1 MGRAVSLLKIDFT
14 FSFRD
19 TQAGKTTLFAEAYD
33 PKKAVK
39 EVANSKIK
47 NANPDDFA
55 TYLAKRKAADE
66 GRVWT
71 PASGSAA
78 AAPVAAAPAPAAASN
93 APYDPKK
100 AVKEVANSKIKNANP
115 DDFATYLAKR
125 KAAEAGVAWYPGY
138 K

>member
-1 MGRAVSLLKIDFT
+1 MGLLKIDFT
-14 FSFRD
+14 FSFRS

-55 TYLAKRKAADE
+55 TYLAKRKAA
-66 GRVWT
+66 
-71 PASGSAA
+71 
-78 AAPVAAAPAPAAASN
+78 
-93 APYDPKK
+93 
-100 AVKEVANSKIKNANP
+100 
-115 DDFATYLAKR
+115 
-125 KAAEAGVAWYPGY
+125 EAGVAWYPGY

>member
-1 MGRAVSLLKIDFT
+1 MWS
-14 FSFRD
+14 
-19 TQAGKTTLFAEAYD
+19 
-33 PKKAVK
+33 P
-39 EVANSKIK
+39 
-47 NANPDDFA
+47 
-55 TYLAKRKAADE
+55 
-66 GRVWT
+66 
-71 PASGSAA
+71 SGAAA
-78 AAPVAAAPAPAAASN
+78 AAPKAAAPAPVAASN